1 MEVACATLN
10 RPYLSIIKAIW
21 KTFPPSPAGPCSKLV
36 LGSKNRLN
44 KSSKVLVNTLQ
55 RQPKG
60 RADPKLMYY
69 VCMRVCLS
77 IIICYMLWLSIYTT
91 PSRTVLTRVC
101 LGRVARRRANKP
113 RIRRVVPA
121 PGHAMSF
128 AASSSAVC
136 TLYMYVYMYSRCVLL
151 PASTEMQMLFT

>member
-1 MEVACATLN
+1 MCHTQSPIFIYNKGNLENL
-10 RPYLSIIKAIW
+10 
-21 KTFPPSPAGPCSKLV
+21 PPSPAGPCSKLV

-69 VCMRVCLS
+69 VCASMPVYN
-77 IIICYMLWLSIYTT
+77 YMLYAVALYIYTA

-136 TLYMYVYMYSRCVLL
+136 TMYMYMYMYMYSRCVLL